1 MVRVSLELVRNPK
14 VSGKVFVAKV
24 KSFEN
29 YEIEFIKAL
38 IPKYYKSIFIGGEY
52 DLEPNQFYILRED
65 LSSHKHAHIKTSL
78 ITIDEN
84 GNITEHAY
92 IHDVDKNIEFSNDEL
107 KEIYME
113 LKKRGENNL
122 VIKTLIEYAKRLKER
137 IEKPIEEIIKRE
149 IESFVKQLE
158 EKYGVKINISIS
170 IQK

>member
-1 MVRVSLELVRNPK
+1 MVRVNLELVKNPK
-14 VSGKVFVAKV
+14 VSGKVFVARI

-29 YEIEFIKAL
+29 YEIEFVKAL
-38 IPKYYKSIFIGGEY
+38 IPKYCKSTFIGGEY
-52 DLEPNQFYILRED
+52 DLEPNQFYIIRED
-65 LSSHKHAHIKTSL
+65 LSSHKHVHIKTSL

-84 GNITEHAY
+84 GNIVEHAY
-92 IHDVDKNIEFSNDEL
+92 IYEIGRNKEFSNDEL

-122 VIKTLIEYAKRLKER
+122 VIKTLIEYAKKLKEK

-149 IESFVKQLE
+149 IENFVKQLE
-158 EKYGVKINISIS
+158 EKYNVKINISIS